1 MGGSVL
7 VPYVVMATTAIAS
20 FIGFDNQNFRNQ
32 YLFNISAVRNG
43 QYYRYITSGFL
54 HADIQHLLF
63 NMISLYFFAQQGYME
78 IVGNISFLIIYFG
91 SIIAGNMLSYL
102 YYKNQ
107 YYYSALGASG
117 GVTGVIFSFI
127 AFFPTAQLGVFFII
141 PMSAWLFAIV
151 YIAYSYWASK
161 NANDNIGHTAHLGG
175 ALFGLFYTIATRY
188 DIVFYQW
195 SHLFMQ

>member
-7 VPYVVMATTAIAS
+7 VPYVLMAATAVVS

-54 HADIQHLLF
+54 HADTTHLLF
-63 NMISLYFFAQQGYME
+63 NMISLYFFAQQGYMS

-91 SIIAGNMLSYL
+91 SIFIGNLLSYF

-117 GVTGVIFSFI
+117 GVSGVIFSFI
-127 AFFPTAQLGVFFII
+127 AFSPTEKLGFFFII
-141 PMSAWLFAIV
+141 PMSAWVFAIG

-175 ALFGLFYTIATRY
+175 ALFGFIYTVITHY
-188 DIVFYQW
+188 DVVFYQW
-195 SHLFMQ
+195 TQIFMQ